1 MTLCQ
6 SLKRKAGNM
15 KLGTDCLQ
23 QLTKVAQI
31 TKKHGP
37 LRDVN
42 KGEISSDVKGIFFQ
56 NVF

>member
-1 MTLCQ
+1 
-6 SLKRKAGNM
+6 M